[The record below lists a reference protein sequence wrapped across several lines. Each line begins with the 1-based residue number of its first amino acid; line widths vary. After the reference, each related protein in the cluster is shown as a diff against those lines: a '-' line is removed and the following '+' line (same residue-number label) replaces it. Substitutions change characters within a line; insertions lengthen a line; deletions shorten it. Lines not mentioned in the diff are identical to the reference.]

1 MLRVTCHFISGVIF
15 VRDVSIIGIG
25 QTPVGEHW
33 ELDLRHL
40 GYNAIKA
47 AMGDAGIER
56 ADALY
61 VGNMLSGEISGQ
73 SHLGP
78 LIADFAGLRGIE
90 AVKVES
96 ACSSAAS
103 AVRMGYLA
111 VASGLQDIV
120 ICAGV
125 EKMTDDV
132 GDRLTGG
139 LAQAAD
145 ADYEVIHGIS
155 FVALNA
161 LLMRR
166 YMYEYHVRHEDFAGF
181 SINAHANAV
190 GNPNAMFRRA
200 ITLESFKGSAMI
212 ADPINLLDSSPMADG
227 AAAVILCPTEQAR
240 EFTPNGVR
248 ITGSAMATDSL
259 SIHDRHDPLWLQAAE
274 DSAQRAYRQA
284 GVGPGDVD
292 VFELHDAFTIMA
304 ALSLEAAGFAERG
317 KGWQLAV
324 EGDIRPDGRIPVC
337 TMGGLKA
344 RGHPVGATGIYQ
356 IVEAVQQLRGQAG
369 ECQIPN
375 ARLAMAQNIGGSGAT
390 IVTHILERG

>member
-1 MLRVTCHFISGVIF
+1 MR
-15 VRDVSIIGIG
+15 
-25 QTPVGEHW
+25 
-33 ELDLRHL
+33 
-40 GYNAIKA
+40 
-47 AMGDAGIER
+47 DAGVER

-73 SHLGP
+73 SHIGP

-90 AVKVES
+90 AIKVEG
-96 ACSSAAS
+96 ACGSGAA
-103 AVRMGYLA
+103 AVRVGYMA
-111 VASGLQDIV
+111 VASGLQDIA
-120 ICAGV
+120 ICAAV

-132 GDRLTGG
+132 GNQLTSR

-145 ADYEVIHGIS
+145 ADYELIHGIS

-166 YMYEYHVRHEDFAGF
+166 YLYEYDVSHENFAGF

-200 ITLESFKGSAMI
+200 ITPEAFKKAGMI

-240 EFTPNGVR
+240 EFTDNTVR
-248 ITGSAMATDSL
+248 IAGSAMATDSL
-259 SIHDRHDPLWLQAAE
+259 SIHDRHDPMWLQAAQ
-274 DSAQRAYRQA
+274 DSAGRAYRQA
-284 GVGPGDVD
+284 GVRPDD
-292 VFELHDAFTIMA
+292 IDLFELHDAFSIMA
-304 ALSLEAAGFAERG
+304 ALSLEATGFAERG
-317 KGWQLAV
+317 KGWQLAAD
-324 EGDIRPDGRIPVC
+324 GAIRPDGRIPVC

-356 IVEAVQQLRGQAG
+356 IVEAIQQLRGEAG
-369 ECQIPN
+369 DCQIPD

-390 IVTHILERG
+390 IVTHILEREL

>member
-1 MLRVTCHFISGVIF
+1 M
-15 VRDVSIIGIG
+15 RDVSIIGIG
-25 QTPVGEHW
+25 QTSVGEHW
-33 ELDLRHL
+33 ERSLRHL
-40 GYNAIKA
+40 GYDAVAA
-47 AMGDAGIER
+47 AMRDAGVER

-90 AVKVES
+90 AVKIEG
-96 ACSSAAS
+96 ACGSGAA

-120 ICAGV
+120 ICAAV

-132 GDRLTGG
+132 GNRLTSG

-145 ADYEVIHGIS
+145 ADYEVVHGIS

-166 YMYEYHVRHEDFAGF
+166 YMYEYNVQHEAFAGF

-190 GNPNAMFRRA
+190 GNPNAMFRRL
-200 ITLESFKGSAMI
+200 ITLEGFKKAAMI

-240 EFTPNGVR
+240 EFTKKAVR
-248 ITGSAMATDSL
+248 IAGSAMATDSL
-259 SIHDRHDPLWLQAAE
+259 SIHDRHDPVWLQASQ
-274 DSAQRAYRQA
+274 DSAQRAYHQA
-284 GVGPGDVD
+284 GVGPDD
-292 VFELHDAFTIMA
+292 IDLFELHDAFTIMA
-304 ALSLEAAGFAERG
+304 ALSLEATGFAERG

-324 EGDIRPDGRIPVC
+324 EGDIRPDGHIPVC

-344 RGHPVGATGIYQ
+344 RGHPVGATGLYQ
-356 IVEAVQQLRGQAG
+356 IVEATQQLREEAG
-369 ECQIPN
+369 DCQLPN
-375 ARLAMAQNIGGSGAT
+375 VRLAMAQNIGGSGAT
-390 IVTHILERG
+390 IVTHILERES